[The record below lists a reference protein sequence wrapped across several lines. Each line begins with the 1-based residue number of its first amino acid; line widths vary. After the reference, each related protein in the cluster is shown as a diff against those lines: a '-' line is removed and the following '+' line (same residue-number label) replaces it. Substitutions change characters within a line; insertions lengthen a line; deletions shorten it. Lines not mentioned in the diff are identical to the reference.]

1 MRSFTK
7 ILNVASFLWL
17 LWSCAP
23 PYILVGVLY
32 APSHV
37 MPPTSSRKCHH
48 HNYGV
53 EHVDISILCHLCDG
67 YSAHALS
74 DSGHTAEVTK
84 VTSPTKNGLCEVPSL
99 YDFDDSFNNNEE
111 FNSTKKPFISNSC
124 CWPMTKFHRK
134 KQLCFKTKKP
144 RFSILVIVYL

>member
-1 MRSFTK
+1 
-7 ILNVASFLWL
+7 
-17 LWSCAP
+17 
-23 PYILVGVLY
+23 
-32 APSHV
+32 

-111 FNSTKKPFISNSC
+111 FNSTKNYPSLLYQTPVAS
-124 CWPMTKFHRK
+124 
-134 KQLCFKTKKP
+134 L
-144 RFSILVIVYL
+144 